1 MRIKSFKSNASRL
14 LHFRNIYVFLASV
27 AEEAMNQTTV
37 KSSEVVC
44 YLLVRKLLD
53 LIQWVKQCMEG
64 KKLMPEMKHWE

>member
-1 MRIKSFKSNASRL
+1 
-14 LHFRNIYVFLASV
+14 
-27 AEEAMNQTTV
+27 MNQTTV

-64 KKLMPEMKHWE
+64 KKLMPEMKHWEEFTKQKDYSDIKLYI